1 VETMLAL
8 RSIKLL
14 CLVAEVIAVVV
25 LLCTFRRSTRLGVA
39 LYYTALVVGYI
50 SMLLVLAISLMG
62 VYLLP

>member
-1 VETMLAL
+1 MLAL

-25 LLCTFRRSTRLGVA
+25 LLCTFRRSTRLGVV